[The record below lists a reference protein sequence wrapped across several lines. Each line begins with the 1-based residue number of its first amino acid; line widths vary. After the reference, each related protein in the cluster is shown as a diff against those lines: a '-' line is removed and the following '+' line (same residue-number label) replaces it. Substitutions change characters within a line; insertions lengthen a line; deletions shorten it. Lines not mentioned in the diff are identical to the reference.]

1 MWFILGLLV
10 VVAVIT
16 KICQELGVEERAE
29 KKLEELA
36 QKEKDKH
43 NADN

>member
-1 MWFILGLLV
+1 MWIVLCFLV
-10 VVAVIT
+10 VVAVIV
-16 KICQELGVEERAE
+16 KVCQELGVEERAE
-29 KKLEELA
+29 KKLEDLA

>member
-1 MWFILGLLV
+1 MWFILGFLV
-10 VVAVIT
+10 VVAIIS
-16 KICQELGVEERAE
+16 KICNELGVPD
-29 KKLEELA
+29 KLEEKIEDLA